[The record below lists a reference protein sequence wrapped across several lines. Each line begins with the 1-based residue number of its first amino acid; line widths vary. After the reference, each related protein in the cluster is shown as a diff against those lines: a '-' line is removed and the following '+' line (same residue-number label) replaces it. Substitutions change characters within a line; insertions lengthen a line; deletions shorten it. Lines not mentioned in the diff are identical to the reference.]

1 MVQGTGY
8 MSGAPGAHAPCGW
21 RVLRVLVVVAVA
33 VAEEAAVAV
42 AAVASGAHHS
52 ETPLVVLHA

>member
-1 MVQGTGY
+1 